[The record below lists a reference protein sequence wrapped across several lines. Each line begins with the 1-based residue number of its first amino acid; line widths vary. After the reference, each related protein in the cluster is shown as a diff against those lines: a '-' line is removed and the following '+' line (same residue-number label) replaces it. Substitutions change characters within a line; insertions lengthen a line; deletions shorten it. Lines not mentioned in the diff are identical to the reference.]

1 MAFVRL
7 FDNPEGTQEQYDAA
21 TQAINI
27 DESNLPEG
35 SVLHVAGPSPTGG
48 WRVVEVWESEDPA
61 RKIDE
66 EQLMTVLQQVGVAR
80 PVPQVWHVP
89 NLIRHTGVR
98 GRRQGM

>member
-48 WRVVEVWESEDPA
+48 WRVVEVWESEDAA
-61 RKIDE
+61 RKFDE
-66 EQLMTVLQQVGVAR
+66 EQLMPVLQQVGVER
-80 PVPQVWHVP
+80 PEPQVWQAH
-89 NLIRHTGVR
+89 NLVLNR
-98 GRRQGM
+98 G